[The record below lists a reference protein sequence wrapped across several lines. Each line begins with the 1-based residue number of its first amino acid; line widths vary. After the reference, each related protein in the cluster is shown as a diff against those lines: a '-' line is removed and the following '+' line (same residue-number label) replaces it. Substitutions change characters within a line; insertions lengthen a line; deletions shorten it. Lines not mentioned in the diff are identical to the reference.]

1 MSKPQEPIKEKLM
14 AKGKGLKNGKRG
26 LPQRET
32 KETLPERSPKET
44 SPKETFT
51 RETHEEPIDLYKS
64 VDKHKEKYKSV
75 FNTNN
80 EL

>member
-51 RETHEEPIDLYKS
+51 RETHEEPIDLYES

>member
-1 MSKPQEPIKEKLM
+1 M

-44 SPKETFT
+44 SPKETSPKETSPKETFT
-51 RETHEEPIDLYKS
+51 RETHEEPIDLYES